1 MDNTTLALIALGLL
15 MIAPELC
22 TIVRELCKVGHN
34 TVTGHRIS

>member
-22 TIVRELCKVGHN
+22 TIVRELCIAGHN
-34 TVTGHRIS
+34 AVTGHSIR

>member
-22 TIVRELCKVGHN
+22 TIVRELCNVNHTDGH
-34 TVTGHRIS
+34 GHRIS

>member
-22 TIVRELCKVGHN
+22 TIVRELCKVGLDAD
-34 TVTGHRIS
+34 TGRRFS

>member
-22 TIVRELCKVGHN
+22 TIVRELCKVDHN
-34 TVTGHRIS
+34 ADTGRRIS